1 MQGGYPEGLPGMTQ
15 GEAAAHANS
24 SQLQLPAVLQ
34 LHLPS
39 SQPDQAAAGQLG
51 QHQQALLQQGSLP
64 GSGAAHLEGTA
75 PPGGPGDLPSTSGQG
90 QLPVNMQ
97 EQPTA
102 KQHMLQA
109 ISDGGAM
116 MQVSASLCM
125 QSGEPLPLSSGGQD
139 RQGSSVSRAC
149 NGAALTYSR
158 TEACVKDCLKES
170 FCGQTCKLCCVC
182 RPYVHRC

>member
-39 SQPDQAAAGQLG
+39 SQPDQAAPGQLG

-109 ISDGGAM
+109 ISDGGSNDAGERFSVHAIRRATAPLFWRAGSSRL
-116 MQVSASLCM
+116 VSESCM
-125 QSGEPLPLSSGGQD
+125 QQCSLDIRQD
-139 RQGSSVSRAC
+139 RGMRQRLPQRELLRAD
-149 NGAALTYSR
+149 L
-158 TEACVKDCLKES
+158 
-170 FCGQTCKLCCVC
+170 
-182 RPYVHRC
+182 